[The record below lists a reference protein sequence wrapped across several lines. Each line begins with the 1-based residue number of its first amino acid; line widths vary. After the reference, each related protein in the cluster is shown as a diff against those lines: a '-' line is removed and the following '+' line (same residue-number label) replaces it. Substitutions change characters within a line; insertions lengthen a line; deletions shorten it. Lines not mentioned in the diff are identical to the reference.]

1 MTKRILILMSKTG
14 GGHRASAEALKAGFA
29 QLYGDDFEVEIIDLL
44 MDYLPWPVRELP
56 KSYSFLAGTTPWLW
70 RLLFQATDE
79 QITAA
84 TLNRMAARV
93 LGQSIAQAFTRYQP
107 DLVIS
112 VHPLVQYLSMRALK
126 VMRLRIPFVTVVTDL
141 ATVHPAWFHPRADL
155 CFIPSQEAYTAARKA
170 RLTPEQIRLYGL
182 PIRPMFA
189 TPPQRGLELRA
200 RLQMDPDLPAAL
212 LVGGGEGIGKVASIA
227 HALNARLFEDGK
239 PLGQMVIIC
248 GSNRKLYD
256 EMSARKWSIPVRV
269 LGYVDNMA
277 EWMAACDCIVTKAGP
292 GTIAEALT
300 CGLPIMLSGFIPG
313 QEEGNVPYVINHQVG
328 AYRPEPEDIARL
340 VTRWFGPERGE
351 LARMAANARQLGN
364 PRATFH
370 IVEDIA
376 GLLGDVPPSLTK

>member
-29 QLYGDDFEVEIIDLL
+29 QLYGDAFEVEIIDLL

-141 ATVHPAWFHPRADL
+141 ATVHPAWFHPRANL
-155 CFIPSQEAYTAARKA
+155 CFIPSQEAYAAARKA

-189 TPPQRGLELRA
+189 TPPQRGPELRA
-200 RLQMDPDLPAAL
+200 PPADGPGPAAAL
-212 LVGGGEGIGKVASIA
+212 LVGGGKASARSSIA
-227 HALNARLFEDGK
+227 HALDAHLHENGK
-239 PLGQMVIIC
+239 PLDRYCHLRQQ
-248 GSNRKLYD
+248 RKLYD
-256 EMSARKWSIPVRV
+256 GMSARKWSVPVRI
-269 LGYVDNMA
+269 LGYA
-277 EWMAACDCIVTKAGP
+277 WTTRTEWMAACGCIVTKAGP
-292 GTIAEALT
+292 GTIAGRSPAACPSCSL
-300 CGLPIMLSGFIPG
+300 GFIPG

-328 AYRPEPEDIARL
+328 AYRPGREHR
-340 VTRWFGPERGE
+340 
-351 LARMAANARQLGN
+351 
-364 PRATFH
+364 
-370 IVEDIA
+370 
-376 GLLGDVPPSLTK
+376 PS